1 MAKKIVVCFDGT
13 WNVPKQSG
21 GELEHHETNVVKM
34 FRSILGED
42 MSPGQLGT
50 SAQSPRGARTVKWYA
65 RALGPMRA
73 GGTRT
78 LRVGRSDTASQGIS
92 ARATSSWS
100 TTTRSATRSI
110 SLGSVGVR
118 TRPGASPA

>member
-50 SAQSPRGARTVKWYA
+50 SAQSPRGARTVGGA
-65 RALGPMRA
+65 PGRAK
-73 GGTRT
+73 
-78 LRVGRSDTASQGIS
+78 V
-92 ARATSSWS
+92 
-100 TTTRSATRSI
+100 
-110 SLGSVGVR
+110 V
-118 TRPGASPA
+118 RPGVGTDEGGWH